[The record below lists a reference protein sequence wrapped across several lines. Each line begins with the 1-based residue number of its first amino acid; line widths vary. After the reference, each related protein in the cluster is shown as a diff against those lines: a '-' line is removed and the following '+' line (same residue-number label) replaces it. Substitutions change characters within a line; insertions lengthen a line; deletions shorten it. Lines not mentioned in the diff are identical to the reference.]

1 MFLAMF
7 EDDYQTFKELGLSY
21 SQTKVYQL
29 LASTGALTASEV
41 ARITKIAR
49 PHVYGTLAELEEAGL
64 LSKVIGQPERFQALN
79 IVDGIS
85 VLLGQR
91 LRKTAEI
98 QEKAA
103 KLIQNFKVNQLIVEA
118 EASSE
123 FVLVRKRDTIFLKSK
138 KMLENAEKSIFFL
151 HQTRRMISWLSE
163 CMPEFEK
170 ALAREVECK
179 LVIPKP
185 EATLDIWKTIN
196 ELTRYPNFELK
207 LLPKE
212 AKFGFSIW
220 DNKEILLTTSP
231 YDSSKKETR
240 LWSNNIDL
248 VGLCKEHFEL
258 IWNKAKHPASNI
270 KIKDKQRK
278 S

>member
-1 MFLAMF
+1 MNCCMLLAML

-29 LASTGALTASEV
+29 LASTGALTAGEV
-41 ARITKIAR
+41 ARITRIAR
-49 PHVYGTLAELEEAGL
+49 PHVYGILAELEEAGL
-64 LSKVIGQPERFQALN
+64 LSTVIGQPERFQAIN

-98 QEKAA
+98 QKKAA

-118 EASSE
+118 EATSE
-123 FVLVRKRDTIFLKSK
+123 FVLVRKRDAIYLKSK

-163 CMPEFEK
+163 CLPEFEK

-179 LVIPKP
+179 VIIPKP
-185 EATLDIWKTIN
+185 EVNVDIWKKFK
-196 ELTRYPNFELK
+196 ELTKYPNLAIK
-207 LLPKE
+207 LIPKE
-212 AKFGFSIW
+212 TRFGLSVW
-220 DNKEILLTTSP
+220 DNKEILLTTSS
-231 YDSSKKETR
+231 YDSPKKEAR

-248 VGLCKEHFEL
+248 VSLCKEHFEF
-258 IWNKAKHPASNI
+258 IWRKAKDPASNI
-270 KIKDKQRK
+270 R
-278 S
+278 

>member
-1 MFLAMF
+1 MLLAML

-21 SQTKVYQL
+21 SQTKVYL
-29 LASTGALTASEV
+29 FLASTGALTATEV
-41 ARITKIAR
+41 ARSTKIAR
-49 PHVYGTLAELEEAGL
+49 PHVYGILAELEETGL
-64 LSKVIGQPERFQALN
+64 LSTIIGQPERFQAIN
-79 IVDGIS
+79 IVDGVS

-103 KLIQNFKVNQLIVEA
+103 KLIQNFKVSQLIAEA
-118 EASSE
+118 EATSQ
-123 FVLVRKRDTIFLKSK
+123 FILVRKRDTIYLKSK

-179 LVIPKP
+179 VLIPKP
-185 EATLDIWKTIN
+185 EVNADTWKKFK
-196 ELTRYPNFELK
+196 ELTKYPNLAIK
-207 LLPKE
+207 LIPKE
-212 AKFGFSIW
+212 TRFGFSIW
-220 DNKEILLTTSP
+220 DNKEILLTTST
-231 YDSSKKETR
+231 YDSPKKEAR
-240 LWSNNIDL
+240 LWSNNVDL

-258 IWNKAKHPASNI
+258 IWREAKDPVSNKK
-270 KIKDKQRK
+270 
-278 S
+278 

>member
-1 MFLAMF
+1 MLLAML

-21 SQTKVYQL
+21 SQTKVYL
-29 LASTGALTASEV
+29 FLASKGALTATEV
-41 ARITKIAR
+41 AISTKIAR
-49 PHVYGTLAELEEAGL
+49 PHVYGILAELEEAGL
-64 LSKVIGQPERFQALN
+64 LSTVIGQPERFQAIN
-79 IVDGIS
+79 IVDGVS

-103 KLIQNFKVNQLIVEA
+103 KLIQNFKFSQLIAEA
-118 EASSE
+118 EATSQ
-123 FVLVRKRDTIFLKSK
+123 FILVRKRDTIYLKSK

-179 LVIPKP
+179 VLIPKP
-185 EATLDIWKTIN
+185 GVNVDTWKKFK
-196 ELTRYPNFELK
+196 ELAKYPNLAIK
-207 LLPKE
+207 LIPKE
-212 AKFGFSIW
+212 TRFGFSIW

-258 IWNKAKHPASNI
+258 IWNKAKDPSSNI
-270 KIKDKQRK
+270 KIKEKKRK